1 MLAKPIGT
9 IVVATTACVIPWVGS
24 AHAEII
30 ITTASISQGEL
41 VIVGRVRR
49 PRDPS
54 VEIKISPNKT
64 VRVESTSTG
73 GFRWIGP
80 RVSLYVHREDHLRA
94 GYQRRCHTK
103 LRAFPDLLDRP
114 DRPVRQD
121 RSGPAGSK
129 GRIKGDGGWR
139 WHSCQSS

>member
-24 AHAEII
+24 AHAETI
-30 ITTASISQGEL
+30 ITTPSISQGEL

-64 VRVESTSTG
+64 VRV
-73 GFRWIGP
+73 
-80 RVSLYVHREDHLRA
+80 REHFD
-94 GYQRRCHTK
+94 
-103 LRAFPDLLDRP
+103 
-114 DRPVRQD
+114 
-121 RSGPAGSK
+121 
-129 GRIKGDGGWR
+129 WR
-139 WHSCQSS
+139 L